1 MRTSVDIT
9 AKYGTMSLVSITW
22 ADIKAT
28 KITRR
33 DTRSNEQD
41 DVGGISGLHINF
53 HLRLHN
59 TYING
64 QNYKQILGSGRH
76 T

>member
-1 MRTSVDIT
+1 MLTSVVIT
-9 AKYGTMSLVSITW
+9 VKYGTMSQASTTW
-22 ADIKAT
+22 ADT
-28 KITRR
+28 KVTEITRR
-33 DTRSNEQD
+33 NTTSNEQD